1 FSGGSVDIDRSA
13 MLLDDDVMADR
24 QAQPCPFARRFGG
37 EERVEHALPHL
48 GWNAVAIVTN
58 PDLDAVPEVFR
69 RSRQRGFVATCSS
82 LRLALISRI
91 EPVGNQV
98 EEYPRDLLWKE
109 IGLACRR
116 VERPLQRDVETLLF
130 GPGAVIC
137 EIKAFL
143 HYGIDIYRP
152 VLAGPLARVKQH
164 VLDDR
169 IGALAVLHD
178 LL

>member
-1 FSGGSVDIDRSA
+1 V
-13 MLLDDDVMADR
+13 LLDDDVVADR
-24 QAQPCPFARRFGG
+24 EAQSCALTRGFGG
-37 EERVEHALPHL
+37 EERVEHPLPHL
-48 GWNAVAIVTN
+48 RRNAAAIVAN
-58 PDLDAVPEVFR
+58 PDFNAVPEVFR
-69 RSRQRGFVATCSS
+69 RSRQRGFVTAGSS
-82 LRLALISRI
+82 LCLAFCRSI
-91 EPVGNQV
+91 EAVRNQV
-98 EEYPRDLLWKE
+98 EEYPCYLLWKE

-116 VERPLQRDVETLLF
+116 VERPLQRDVEALLF
-130 GPGAVIC
+130 GPGAVIG
-137 EIKAFL
+137 EVKAFL